1 MLSVGI
7 FINGKI
13 IVQVDAINISEGF
26 GKEYGSGSQFY
37 QLNTNDDKIIEHIYE
52 DGAIVLAIKML
63 EELLLD
69 RN

>member
-13 IVQVDAINISEGF
+13 IAQVDAVNVSEGL
-26 GKEYGSGSQFY
+26 GKEYGKGNQFY

-63 EELLLD
+63 KELLLEQS
-69 RN
+69 